1 MGFIYYWSLKV
12 LSLRHNNLNTRGFTY
27 KRVQKKKE
35 EEEGKKSAQNVSFF
49 YVKTQLLR
57 YKNVMSDDLWMH

>member
-49 YVKTQLLR
+49 YVKTQL
-57 YKNVMSDDLWMH
+57 